1 MVLSPSFARNLALK
15 FSQNLSPK
23 SCQKPFE
30 SQMVLPMISGQWPI
44 VLVLVPLVH
53 NSINREDG
61 HDQLITIYLLSFI
74 PDQTHLLQALGR
86 ATHTIYTSRWVLHLK
101 KVSLHYVLMHIHVIH

>member
-23 SCQKPFE
+23 SCKKPFE
-30 SQMVLPMISGQWPI
+30 SQMILPMISGQWPI

-53 NSINREDG
+53 NSINKEDG
-61 HDQLITIYLLSFI
+61 HDQLIIIYLLSFI
-74 PDQTHLLQALGR
+74 LHQAYLLQLCK
-86 ATHTIYTSRWVLHLK
+86 H
-101 KVSLHYVLMHIHVIH
+101 

>member
-1 MVLSPSFARNLALK
+1 MILSPGFARNLALK

-53 NSINREDG
+53 NSINKEDG
-61 HDQLITIYLLSFI
+61 HDQLIIIYLLSFI
-74 PDQTHLLQALGR
+74 LHQAYLLQALGR
-86 ATHTIYTSRWVLHLK
+86 VTHTINIS
-101 KVSLHYVLMHIHVIH
+101 